1 MKKDIFIL
9 LISALVVMTS
19 CSDFSNGSDS
29 YFLKKSEYKVKFNL
43 DKNTKTLVSS
53 LQVCYDNKKQIEYLI
68 FGSSNDEIVFY
79 NLNTQKLEF
88 KIKPEVEGNNGV
100 GYFIGD
106 YVHNSDSI
114 FITKR
119 GDEEI
124 SLINK
129 EARVINKYDYHES
142 KNKHPLREFYSS
154 TSTPITIIGDD
165 LYIVPSCNRW
175 AKVNPVA
182 AYINLK
188 TNEVY
193 DFPSFQYPKF
203 PGANNKSKRFGI
215 EGEMS
220 RCFDGKRFIYS
231 FHFDEDIYVC
241 SPNHNNIKRYK
252 IKSKYINKVKIL
264 NDYGN
269 LTPEEACCNPNYGN
283 MIYDKYRNVY
293 YRIAY
298 PATSIEKD
306 KKGIELLM
314 YGRKFF
320 SIIIVDSNF
329 NVIGETM
336 FPDYTYNS
344 NFMFVRKDGLYI
356 SDNNC
361 YNPHYSDDVLSFVRF
376 ELIKK

>member
-1 MKKDIFIL
+1 MKTNIFISQIIVIVFL
-9 LISALVVMTS
+9 SLISCNNNKEVSYKLRI
-19 CSDFSNGSDS
+19 SNPIIKLS
-29 YFLKKSEYKVKFNL
+29 L
-43 DKNTKTLVSS
+43 DKTTKISTPPSCLYKDTNGTEYITFQNSI
-53 LQVCYDNKKQIEYLI
+53 NNEIE
-68 FGSSNDEIVFY
+68 FY
-79 NLNTQKLEF
+79 NISSQKLEF
-88 KIKPEVEGNNGV
+88 KIKPEVEGQNGV
-100 GYFIGD
+100 GFFSGYYIQ
-106 YVHNSDSI
+106 NLDSI
-114 FITKR
+114 FITN
-119 GDEEI
+119 GDNEEI
-124 SLINK
+124 SLIDRNVIVKNK
-129 EARVINKYDYHES
+129 FDYHET
-142 KNKHPLREFYSS
+142 KDKHPLKEFYS
-154 TSTPITIIGDD
+154 TPATPISILGDD

-182 AYINLK
+182 AYINIK
-188 TNEVY
+188 TDKVC
-193 DFPSFQYPKF
+193 DFSSFQYPKF
-203 PGANNKSKRFGI
+203 PGANNKMKRAGV
-215 EGEMS
+215 EDHMS

-241 SPNHNNIKRYK
+241 SPNHNDIKRYK
-252 IKSKYINKVKIL
+252 IKSKYISKVKIL

-269 LTPEEACCNPNYGN
+269 LTPEEACCNPNYGD